1 MHESGPMTKS
11 VKDVKPVDPRT
22 TSQIPCIIQLST
34 NIIMKLKL
42 PFGNNNNNEDAEA
55 EQPMVNEEAEPT
67 LVDEEPDVSKEK
79 SRAPSVHYGDEK

>member
-1 MHESGPMTKS
+1 
-11 VKDVKPVDPRT
+11 
-22 TSQIPCIIQLST
+22 
-34 NIIMKLKL
+34 MKLKL
-42 PFGNNNNNEDAEA
+42 PFGNNNKDAEA

>member
-1 MHESGPMTKS
+1 MNLALRQICEGRK
-11 VKDVKPVDPRT
+11 KPEIL
-22 TSQIPCIIQLST
+22 SQIPCLQLP
-34 NIIMKLKL
+34 IIMKLKL
-42 PFGNNNNNEDAEA
+42 PFGNNNNNEDTEA

>member
-1 MHESGPMTKS
+1 
-11 VKDVKPVDPRT
+11 
-22 TSQIPCIIQLST
+22 
-34 NIIMKLKL
+34 MKLKL

-79 SRAPSVHYGDEK
+79 SRAPSVHYGDEKWVCIVRYEYFAALVS